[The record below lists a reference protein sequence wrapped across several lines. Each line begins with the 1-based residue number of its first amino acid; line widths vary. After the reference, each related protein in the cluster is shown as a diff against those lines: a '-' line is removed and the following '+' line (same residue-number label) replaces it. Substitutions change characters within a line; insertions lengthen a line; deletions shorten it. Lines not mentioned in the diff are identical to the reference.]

1 MKKYFFVFIFFV
13 LGPAMVVAQQVD
25 LRKDDQRFFKGQPF
39 LALGGFTVVTQQER
53 LPKDYQKL
61 VELFSDWRE
70 FESPPLLNGAPN
82 YTTDRFKED
91 RKAFRVLQKRLNKIN
106 IDRWP
111 VPQQTDW
118 HIVQAE
124 MNGYDFNYRVLK
136 PWERDPAFYQT
147 VWTYK
152 SDVPAHEGPTNH
164 AVLELWTYRFPLT
177 QDEQRRLAKELR
189 VVPLLLEQA
198 KENLTGNARD
208 LWVAGTENL
217 RQQEKKLAGLSKKLN
232 QHHPDNLLPDLVG
245 ALARAKQS
253 TKLFVGWLDAQAVY
267 KNGPSG
273 IGKENYTWYQ
283 QNVHLI
289 PLSWEEEVSLL
300 KRELDRAWSSLVL
313 EEQKNRGLPPMV
325 AANSA
330 EEFDAMA
337 EEGVQR
343 LMRFLDEKEIMLIKP
358 NMEPALREHMGQFV
372 PEDQRNFFSIG
383 MHYDPVPLY
392 SHFYHWFDL
401 AQMRDEPHSSPIRR
415 EPLLYNIFDSKS
427 EGIATGV
434 EEFFMH
440 AGLYEDSPR
449 SKEIVWIM
457 LAQRAARG
465 LGSLYAHANM
475 MTMEEAGR
483 VHVKW
488 TPRGWMEREPHLL
501 RFEQH
506 LYLRQPGYGTCYVT
520 GKYLIEGLMTEY
532 AKQKE
537 AAGEPFIMKDFFEEF
552 NDAGNIPVELI
563 RREMIGKEKGI
574 N

>member
-1 MKKYFFVFIFFV
+1 MKKYFFMLVVFLFGLAIV
-13 LGPAMVVAQQVD
+13 LAQQED
-25 LRKDDQRFFKGQPF
+25 LRKDDEKFLKGRPVSVLDVSMIQ
-39 LALGGFTVVTQQER
+39 AQEEG

-61 VELFSDWRE
+61 VALFNDWRE
-70 FESPPLLNGAPN
+70 FESPPLLGGAPD
-82 YTTDRFKED
+82 YTANRFKED
-91 RKAFRVLQKRLNKIN
+91 RKVFRGLQKRLNKIN
-106 IDRWP
+106 IDSWA
-111 VPQQTDW
+111 VPQQIDW
-118 HIVQAE
+118 HIVRAE
-124 MNGYDFNYRVLK
+124 MNGYDFNYRVLR

-147 VWTYK
+147 VWAYK

-164 AVLELWTYRFPLT
+164 ATIELWTYSFPLT
-177 QDEQRRLAKELR
+177 QDEQQRMAKELR
-189 VVPLLLEQA
+189 IVPPLLKQA
-198 KENLTGNARD
+198 RENLVGNARD

-217 RQQEKKLAGLSKKLN
+217 RRQEKRLDSLSKKLG
-232 QHHPDNLLPDLVG
+232 QHHPNNLHPNLRG
-245 ALARAKQS
+245 ALSHAKQS
-253 TKLFVGWLDAQAVY
+253 TRSFVKWLDAQAPY
-267 KNGPSG
+267 KSGPSG
-273 IGKENYTWYQ
+273 VGKENYTWYQ
-283 QNVHLI
+283 QNVHLV

-313 EEQKNRGLPPMV
+313 EEQKNQGLPPMV
-325 AANSA
+325 AANTPK
-330 EEFDAMA
+330 EFEIMA
-337 EEGVQR
+337 EKGVKR
-343 LMRFLDEKEIMLIKP
+343 LLGFLSEKKIMPIKP

-372 PEDQRNFFSIG
+372 PEDQRNFFLIG

-434 EEFFMH
+434 EEIFMH

-475 MTMEEAGR
+475 MTMEEAGK

-488 TPRGWMEREPHLL
+488 TPRGWMERESHLL
-501 RFEQH
+501 KFEQH
-506 LYLRQPGYGTCYVT
+506 LYLRQPGYGTCYIT

-532 AKQKE
+532 AKQLEEQGKK
-537 AAGEPFIMKDFFEEF
+537 FVMKDFFKKF
-552 NDAGNIPVELI
+552 NDTGNIPVELVRWEI
-563 RREMIGKEKGI
+563 TGNKHR
-574 N
+574 

>member
-13 LGPAMVVAQQVD
+13 LGPAMVLAQQVD

-39 LALGGFTVVTQQER
+39 LALGGFTVVAQQER

-147 VWTYK
+147 IWTYK

-189 VVPLLLEQA
+189 VIPPLLEQA

-232 QHHPDNLLPDLVG
+232 QYHPDNLLPDLVG

>member
-1 MKKYFFVFIFFV
+1 MKKYFFMLVVFLFGLAIV
-13 LGPAMVVAQQVD
+13 LAQQED
-25 LRKDDQRFFKGQPF
+25 LRKDDEKFLKGRPVSVLDVSMIQ
-39 LALGGFTVVTQQER
+39 AQEEG

-61 VELFSDWRE
+61 VALFNDWRE
-70 FESPPLLNGAPN
+70 FESPPLLGGAPD
-82 YTTDRFKED
+82 YTANRFKED
-91 RKAFRVLQKRLNKIN
+91 RKVFRGLQKRLNKIN
-106 IDRWP
+106 IDSWA
-111 VPQQTDW
+111 VPQQIDW
-118 HIVQAE
+118 HIVRAE
-124 MNGYDFNYRVLK
+124 MNGYDFNYRVLR

-147 VWTYK
+147 VWAYK

-164 AVLELWTYRFPLT
+164 ATIELWTYSFPLT
-177 QDEQRRLAKELR
+177 QDEQQRMAKELR
-189 VVPLLLEQA
+189 IVPPLLKQA
-198 KENLTGNARD
+198 RENLVGNARD

-217 RQQEKKLAGLSKKLN
+217 RRQEKRLDSLSKKLG
-232 QHHPDNLLPDLVG
+232 QHHPNNLHPNLRG
-245 ALARAKQS
+245 ALSHAKQS
-253 TKLFVGWLDAQAVY
+253 TRSFVKWLDAQAPY
-267 KNGPSG
+267 KSGPSG
-273 IGKENYTWYQ
+273 VGKENYTWYQ
-283 QNVHLI
+283 QNVHLV

-313 EEQKNRGLPPMV
+313 EEQKNQGLPPMV
-325 AANSA
+325 AANTPK
-330 EEFDAMA
+330 EFEIMA
-337 EEGVQR
+337 EKGVKR
-343 LMRFLDEKEIMLIKP
+343 LLGFLSEKKIMPIKP

-372 PEDQRNFFSIG
+372 PEDQRNFFLIG

-434 EEFFMH
+434 EEIFMH

-475 MTMEEAGR
+475 MTMEEAGK

-488 TPRGWMEREPHLL
+488 TPRGWMERESRLL
-501 RFEQH
+501 KFEQH
-506 LYLRQPGYGTCYVT
+506 LYLRQPGYGTCYIT

-532 AKQKE
+532 AKQLEEQGKK
-537 AAGEPFIMKDFFEEF
+537 FVMKDFFKKF
-552 NDAGNIPVELI
+552 NDTGNIPVELVRWEI
-563 RREMIGKEKGI
+563 TGNKHR
-574 N
+574 

>member
-1 MKKYFFVFIFFV
+1 MKKYFFMLVIFLF
-13 LGPAMVVAQQVD
+13 GPAIVLAQQED
-25 LRKDDQRFFKGQPF
+25 LRKDDEKFLKGRPVSVLDVSMIQ
-39 LALGGFTVVTQQER
+39 AQEEG

-61 VELFSDWRE
+61 VALFNDWRE
-70 FESPPLLNGAPN
+70 FESPPLLGGAPD
-82 YTTDRFKED
+82 YTASRFKEN
-91 RKAFRVLQKRLNKIN
+91 RKVFRGLQKRLNKIN
-106 IDRWP
+106 IDSWA
-111 VPQQTDW
+111 VPQQIDW
-118 HIVQAE
+118 HVVRAE
-124 MNGYDFNYRVLK
+124 MNGYDFNYRVLR

-147 VWTYK
+147 VWAYK

-164 AVLELWTYRFPLT
+164 ATIELWTYSFPLT
-177 QDEQRRLAKELR
+177 QDEQRRMAKELA
-189 VVPLLLEQA
+189 VVPPLLEQA
-198 KENLTGNARD
+198 KENLVGNARD

-217 RQQEKKLAGLSKKLN
+217 RRQEKRLGSLSKKLG
-232 QHHPDNLLPDLVG
+232 QHHPNNLHPNLGG
-245 ALARAKQS
+245 ALSHAKQS
-253 TKLFVGWLDAQAVY
+253 TRSFVKWLDAQAPY

-273 IGKENYTWYQ
+273 VGKENYTWYQ
-283 QNVHLI
+283 QNVHLV

-313 EEQKNRGLPPMV
+313 EEQKNQGLPPMV
-325 AANSA
+325 AANTPK
-330 EEFDAMA
+330 EFEIMA
-337 EEGVQR
+337 EKGVKR
-343 LMRFLDEKEIMLIKP
+343 LLGFLSEKKIMPIKP

-372 PEDQRNFFSIG
+372 PEDQRNFFLIG

-434 EEFFMH
+434 EEIFMH

-475 MTMEEAGR
+475 MTMEEAGK

-501 RFEQH
+501 KFEQH
-506 LYLRQPGYGTCYVT
+506 LYLRQPGYGTCYIT

-532 AKQKE
+532 AKQLEEQGKR
-537 AAGEPFIMKDFFEEF
+537 FVMKDFFKKF
-552 NDAGNIPVELI
+552 NDAGNIPVELVRWEI
-563 RREMIGKEKGI
+563 TGNKQR
-574 N
+574 

>member
-1 MKKYFFVFIFFV
+1 MLVVFLFGLAIV
-13 LGPAMVVAQQVD
+13 LAQQED
-25 LRKDDQRFFKGQPF
+25 LRKDDEKFLKGRPVSVLDVSMIQ
-39 LALGGFTVVTQQER
+39 AQEEG

-61 VELFSDWRE
+61 VALFNDWRE
-70 FESPPLLNGAPN
+70 FESPPLLGGAPD
-82 YTTDRFKED
+82 YTANRFKED
-91 RKAFRVLQKRLNKIN
+91 RKVFRGLQKRLNKIN
-106 IDRWP
+106 IDSWA
-111 VPQQTDW
+111 VPQQIDW
-118 HIVQAE
+118 HIVRAE
-124 MNGYDFNYRVLK
+124 MNGYDFNYRVLR

-147 VWTYK
+147 VWAYK

-164 AVLELWTYRFPLT
+164 ATIELWTYSFPLT
-177 QDEQRRLAKELR
+177 QDEQQRMAKELR
-189 VVPLLLEQA
+189 IVPPLLKQA
-198 KENLTGNARD
+198 RENLVGNARD

-217 RQQEKKLAGLSKKLN
+217 RRQEKRLDSLSKKLG
-232 QHHPDNLLPDLVG
+232 QHHPNNLHPNLRG
-245 ALARAKQS
+245 ALSHAKQS
-253 TKLFVGWLDAQAVY
+253 TRSFVKWLDAQAPY
-267 KNGPSG
+267 KSGPSG
-273 IGKENYTWYQ
+273 VGKENYTWYQ
-283 QNVHLI
+283 QNVHLV

-313 EEQKNRGLPPMV
+313 EEQKNQGLPPMV
-325 AANSA
+325 AANTPK
-330 EEFDAMA
+330 EFEIMA
-337 EEGVQR
+337 EKGVKR
-343 LMRFLDEKEIMLIKP
+343 LLGFLSEKKIMPIKP

-372 PEDQRNFFSIG
+372 PEDQRNFFLIG

-434 EEFFMH
+434 EEIFMH

-475 MTMEEAGR
+475 MTMEEAGK

-488 TPRGWMEREPHLL
+488 TPRGWMERESHLL
-501 RFEQH
+501 KFEQH
-506 LYLRQPGYGTCYVT
+506 LYLRQPGYGTCYIT

-532 AKQKE
+532 AKQLEEQGKK
-537 AAGEPFIMKDFFEEF
+537 FVMKDFFKKF
-552 NDAGNIPVELI
+552 NDTGNIPVELVRWEI
-563 RREMIGKEKGI
+563 TGNKHR
-574 N
+574 